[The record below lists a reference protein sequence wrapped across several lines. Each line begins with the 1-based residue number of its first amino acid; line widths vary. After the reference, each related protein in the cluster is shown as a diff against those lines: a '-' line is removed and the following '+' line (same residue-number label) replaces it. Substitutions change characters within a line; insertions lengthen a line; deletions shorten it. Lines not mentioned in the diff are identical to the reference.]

1 MLFKK
6 NQSIKEKVNELNVLL
21 ATLES
26 KEIKYSLIYNIDE
39 DIMLTITDKSS
50 QRITKAEIKE
60 KKKKDE

>member
-26 KEIKYSLIYNIDE
+26 KDIKYSLIYNIDD
-39 DIMLTITDKSS
+39 DIMLTITDKTS

>member
-39 DIMLTITDKSS
+39 DILLTITDKSS

-60 KKKKDE
+60 KKKKEE

>member
-26 KEIKYSLIYNIDE
+26 KDIKYSLIYNIDD

>member
-39 DIMLTITDKSS
+39 DIILTITDKAS

>member
-6 NQSIKEKVNELNVLL
+6 NQSIKDKVNELNVLL

-26 KEIKYSLIYNIDE
+26 KDIKYSLIYNIDE
-39 DIMLTITDKSS
+39 DIMLTITDKTS